1 MGLGE
6 GVSSYRR
13 VSPMKE
19 GNMKKAFFLVL
30 LVPILTIGLISC
42 DASIRSNIAGFMGGF
57 QSNVYVEAGL
67 VEPNSDD
74 VKAAVAIVSALG
86 TSSESVSTLSGGSTD
101 AFNVG
106 INVTV
111 AAGSTILKPQSTADQ
126 TALKTD
132 LAATLNSPTQT
143 ATLLT
148 ELAKTIE
155 DPTQKKVVADTVTVF
170 NDTLTA
176 LKGQLTGD
184 AELQTA
190 IDKLTLPAVSTTD
203 TLTQGDVLVLQMMT
217 NLVSNT
223 VTKLKA
229 INSDLTT
236 IDGDDIAANKTQL
249 LGIVDDAL
257 FTAQIAEQISGA
269 ASIDFSGQLDLAS
282 LLDNLNKSSRSSSS
296 RTDGTIDLGDAG
308 EVLGTINGIIPDI
321 LKLMGV
327 TKNGSAFDYTDAK
340 YKSFVLNQKAYR
352 SAMEHGMTFKRKG
365 GIAKADLLNANLD
378 TSTLIKYALAV
389 FVTEH
394 DAYVSYKNTTDS
406 TSYKANEIIED
417 FLTDNPDLGN
427 GALTED
433 STLVEPDFVAGF
445 YDDWETFLKT
455 RSEQYY
461 RNIVSTLLEINKSG
475 GIAQL
480 TAELEDFLLDSNE
493 DSLNDWYADL

>member
-1 MGLGE
+1 
-6 GVSSYRR
+6 
-13 VSPMKE
+13 MKE

-42 DASIRSNIAGFMGGF
+42 DASIRSNIADFMGGF
-57 QSNVYVEAGL
+57 SGNVYVEAGL

-74 VKAAVAIVSALG
+74 VEAAVAIVSALG

-111 AAGSTILKPQSTADQ
+111 AADSTILKPQSTADQ
-126 TALKTD
+126 TTLKTD

-148 ELAKTIE
+148 ELAKPIT
-155 DPTQKKVVADTVTVF
+155 DSAQKKVVADTVTVF

-190 IDKLTLPAVSTTD
+190 IDKLTLPAVDATND

-217 NLVSNT
+217 NLVANT

-229 INSDLTT
+229 INSDLTL
-236 IDGDDIAANKTQL
+236 IDNTAIENNKTDL
-249 LGIVDDAL
+249 LTIVDDAL
-257 FTAQIAEQISGA
+257 FTAQMAEQISGA

-282 LLDNLNKSSRSSSS
+282 LLDSLDDDSSSS
-296 RTDGTIDLGDAG
+296 IKSRADEPIDLGDAT
-308 EVLGTINGIIPDI
+308 EFLATINGIVPDV
-321 LKLMGV
+321 LDLMGV
-327 TKNGSAFDYTDAK
+327 TKSGETFVYTEAK
-340 YKSFVLNQKAYR
+340 YKSFILNQKAYR

-365 GIAKADLLNANLD
+365 GIDRADLLNANLD

-394 DAYVSYKNTTDS
+394 EAYISAKGSNTGYGLILS
-406 TSYKANEIIED
+406 FLNAN
-417 FLTDNPDLGN
+417 PKLGN
-427 GALTED
+427 GTLTDADQLFIPETVGD
-433 STLVEPDFVAGF
+433 YYDNWPKFLYYGNLTSTLDA
-445 YDDWETFLKT
+445 DRT
-455 RSEQYY
+455 RSSTYY
-461 RNIVSTLLEINKSG
+461 KNIVNTLLEINKSG

-480 TAELEDFLLDSNE
+480 TEELEKFRDNTDATDEGGLAG
-493 DSLNDWYADL
+493 WYAGLIL